1 MILRTLS
8 RVRALSPQSWGVLAL
23 VVAASFAS
31 GSATGWT
38 LRAWKCEAARTAE
51 VETAAAD
58 ARASSAAVI
67 TDLLTQSARGDAA
80 DRAVERAHVR
90 TEGIFRGLEARAEA
104 LAHSLVGE
112 PGGPPARSDCPGA
125 AGQWVQLWNAANAGI
140 DAPTEAPGPTGPPDP
155 AVRDPPAAEDRH
167 PERR

>member
-1 MILRTLS
+1 MIGRALNLV
-8 RVRALSPQSWGVLAL
+8 RVLSPQAWGALAL
-23 VVAASFAS
+23 LVVASFAS

-38 LRAWKCEAARTAE
+38 VRAWRCEAARTEA

-58 ARASSAAVI
+58 ARESSAAVI

-80 DRAVERAHVR
+80 DRAVERGHAR
-90 TEGIFRGLEARAEA
+90 TEGVFRGLEARAEA
-104 LAHSLVGE
+104 LAQSLVGE

-125 AGQWVQLWNAANAGI
+125 AGEWVRLWNAANAGT
-140 DAPTEAPGPTGPPDP
+140 DAPNEAPGPTGPPDP
-155 AVRDPPAAEDRH
+155 AVRDPPAADDRL